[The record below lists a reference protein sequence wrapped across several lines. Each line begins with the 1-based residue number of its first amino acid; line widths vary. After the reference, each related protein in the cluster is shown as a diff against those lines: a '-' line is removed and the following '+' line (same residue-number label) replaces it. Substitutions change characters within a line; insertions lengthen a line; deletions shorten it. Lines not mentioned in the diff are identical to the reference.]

1 MSQAR
6 IMGSYGIIRGV
17 EVYRDALGYLSGAMK
32 SGQDE
37 DEEEGG

>member
-17 EVYRDALGYLSGAMK
+17 EVYRDAMGFVSGAMK
-32 SGQDE
+32 SGE
-37 DEEEGG
+37 DEEDGG